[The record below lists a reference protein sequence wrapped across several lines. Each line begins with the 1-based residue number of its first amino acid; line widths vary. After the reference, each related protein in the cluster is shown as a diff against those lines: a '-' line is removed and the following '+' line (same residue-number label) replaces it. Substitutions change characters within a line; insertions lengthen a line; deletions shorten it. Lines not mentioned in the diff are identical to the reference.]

1 MTDSSETIISYKIL
15 ILGDTEVGKTSFILR
30 FCDNTFPEESITT
43 IGIDTK
49 TKFIKFEEKKIQL
62 VIWLTAGQERF
73 RSIPKNTI
81 KGADGILIMYA
92 VDNKKSFD
100 AIKKWINNIKDCLNI
115 DKIGL
120 IVTGNKC
127 DVPESEVQVDKEMAK
142 DLEEK
147 EKVSVM
153 EVSAKNDINVNEAFI
168 KLIEQMIKL
177 GIGKKRKK
185 MGGID
190 DDEDGNDKGKNIT
203 IEDNKGKRN
212 NLNNCCKK

>member
-62 VIWLTAGQERF
+62 VIWDTAGQERF
-73 RSIPKNTI
+73 RSIAKNST

-153 EVSAKNDINVNEAFI
+153 EVSAKKDINVNEAFI

>member
-62 VIWLTAGQERF
+62 VIWDTAGQERF
-73 RSIPKNTI
+73 RSIAKNSI

>member
-62 VIWLTAGQERF
+62 VIWDTAGQERF
-73 RSIPKNTI
+73 RSIAKNSI

-153 EVSAKNDINVNEAFI
+153 EVSAKKDINVNEAFI

-177 GIGKKRKK
+177 GIGKKRKR

-190 DDEDGNDKGKNIT
+190 DEEDSNDKGKNIT
-203 IEDNKGKRN
+203 IGDNKGKKVN
-212 NLNNCCKK
+212 MNNCCKK

>member
-62 VIWLTAGQERF
+62 VIWDTAGQERF
-73 RSIPKNTI
+73 RSIAKNSI

-153 EVSAKNDINVNEAFI
+153 EVSAKKDINVNEAFI

>member
-62 VIWLTAGQERF
+62 VIWDTAGQERF
-73 RSIPKNTI
+73 RSIAKNSI

-120 IVTGNKC
+120 IVAGNKC
-127 DVPESEVQVDKEMAK
+127 DVSESEVQVDKEMAK

-153 EVSAKNDINVNEAFI
+153 EVSAKKDINVNEAFI

>member
-1 MTDSSETIISYKIL
+1 M
-15 ILGDTEVGKTSFILR
+15 
-30 FCDNTFPEESITT
+30 
-43 IGIDTK
+43 
-49 TKFIKFEEKKIQL
+49 
-62 VIWLTAGQERF
+62 TAGQERF
-73 RSIPKNTI
+73 RSITKNSI
-81 KGADGILIMYA
+81 KGADGILVMYA
-92 VDNKKSFD
+92 VYNKKSFD

>member
-1 MTDSSETIISYKIL
+1 MTDLPEEIISYKIL

-49 TKFIKFEEKKIQL
+49 TKFIKFEDKKIQL
-62 VIWLTAGQERF
+62 VIWDTAGQERF
-73 RSIPKNTI
+73 RSIAKNSI

-177 GIGKKRKK
+177 GIGKKRKR

-190 DDEDGNDKGKNIT
+190 DEEDSNDKGKNIT
-203 IEDNKGKRN
+203 IGDNKGKKVN
-212 NLNNCCKK
+212 MNNCCKK